1 MDFDDIHCERQQEVV
16 AAFKAKETMW
26 EMAIMV
32 ASLFSGGRTCI
43 KRKGVGG
50 EAASFP
56 RESQR
61 DWSFNIC

>member
-1 MDFDDIHCERQQEVV
+1 V

-61 DWSFNIC
+61 DRSFNIC